1 MLARKS
7 IKRLFFYNNLLK
19 SNQIHKLSTHQVANN
34 KLFLTDQYSKFTFG
48 DLNHLSSRLS
58 AQLLSSLNTSDLKGE
73 KIAVLCSN
81 NYTYL
86 ISLLAIWKAN
96 GVPLGL
102 NKTYPIN
109 LIEYFLNDS
118 KCKLAI
124 NGIGPEEAKNSNVA
138 LDSLLSQQNVSNFK
152 LIENEFFRNQE
163 PSSNDQNAL
172 ESLKRLLDLPENLSK
187 EGLILYTSGKR
198 ANQLINSSEFRPT

>member
-7 IKRLFFYNNLLK
+7 IKRLFYFDKYLLK
-19 SNQIHKLSTHQVANN
+19 ANQIYNLSTNKVENN
-34 KLFLTDQYSKFTFG
+34 KLFLTDQYSSFTYG
-48 DLNHLSSRLS
+48 DLNSLSSKLS
-58 AQLLSSLNTSDLKGE
+58 SQLLSSLNSNDLNGE

-86 ISLLAIWKAN
+86 VSLLAIWKAN

-124 NGIGPEEAKNSNVA
+124 NGISPEETKNSNEA
-138 LDSLLSQQNVSNFK
+138 LDSLLSNQNVSNFK
-152 LIENEFFRNQE
+152 LVENEFFRNNE
-163 PSSNDQNAL
+163 TNLNDQNNAL
-172 ESLKRLLDLPENLSK
+172 ESLTRLLDLPENSSK
-187 EGLILYTSGKR
+187 EGLILYTSGK
-198 ANQLINSSEFRPT
+198 